1 MPKETNTPNAEEV
14 PVSNSLTVQQAIA
27 TMPTD
32 DLQKAVSLAA
42 ERKRIIREF
51 VQSQLEAGKD
61 FGTIEVKTRNG
72 GSSQTKPVL
81 FKSGMEKIFSLF
93 ELRSELAKD
102 VDTLEMIGKP
112 GVIAY
117 LCKLYRSDQLVGE
130 GRGACEVAEKGRI
143 NDAIKIAEKRSRMD
157 ACLNLGFSEY
167 FTQDLDDRSQ
177 EDELSGK
184 SNEPEESLIPKDW
197 KAGETR
203 DIELTVLS
211 GEMKTS
217 QNGTT
222 YALMQTNYGPVKAW
236 KNTYSRFKA
245 GRKHHVCVSVDEWK
259 GSLSLSVVAY
269 YIDLGPTEGSEGHPA
284 TETEEDQQE

>member
-1 MPKETNTPNAEEV
+1 M
-14 PVSNSLTVQQAIA
+14 SNSLTVQQAIA

-32 DLQKAVSLAA
+32 DLQKAVNLAA

-72 GSSQTKPVL
+72 GSAQTKPVL

-93 ELRSELAKD
+93 EIRSELAKD
-102 VDTLEMIGKP
+102 VDTLEMVGKT

-117 LCKLYRSDQLVGE
+117 LCKLYRGEQLVGE
-130 GRGACEVAEKGRI
+130 GRGACEVAEKGRV
-143 NDAIKIAEKRSRMD
+143 NDAIKIAEKRARMD

-167 FTQDLDDRSQ
+167 FTQDLDDRGQ
-177 EDELSGK
+177 EDDLRGTAEKADGSA
-184 SNEPEESLIPKDW
+184 SSLLPPDW
-197 KAGETR
+197 KAGEVH
-203 DIELTVLS
+203 DVELTVEK

-217 QNGTT
+217 QSGTT

-245 GRKHHVCVSVDEWK
+245 GRKHQVCVSVDEWK
-259 GSLSLSVVAY
+259 GSLSLSIVAY
-269 YIDLGPTEGSEGHPA
+269 YADLGTLGGTEDSQAVTEGEL
-284 TETEEDQQE
+284 QE